1 MLNRMKIDNDLEQST
16 SSWKTESFDNDIA
29 NYRFNQT
36 IQENRINEG
45 TCRGKYVLTD
55 DKNNTYFCK
64 VFQSNKQYLQ
74 EQAFCSAFVSCFSHT
89 PYPIGIKTIN
99 NAQYLVWRYD
109 SNDDMFGKEES
120 FYNYNLPQKY
130 DTTTFL
136 SMDERERVV
145 KLAVHNFFFNIR
157 DRKLPNLIFQ
167 KNKMIHI
174 DLDEALFSYDDTYD
188 KTNAIID
195 FLNKVSQQTNNNIIE
210 YRTNTIN
217 KILNIDYE
225 KFIKRYMRNCIVLGI
240 SKEEAYTYYYNY
252 IYKTI
257 LPFFQNHPV
266 LKNRTTE
273 NNEWFNT
280 LKQSVINFYNNF
292 TANATLNNMLQ
303 QDNFYN
309 TFDRLQSEQ
318 QLKYNNNIIKKY
330 ITGAFSDRNAVAT
343 AIKSC
348 VNTNHTESL
357 QDKHRCFAFSNEDKK
372 SEQVY
377 QTYKRFA
384 NDKTDNNLPIVN
396 TELVNLDNIGSINIC
411 GIGLC

>member
-1 MLNRMKIDNDLEQST
+1 MHSIWFGDMIVMMIYQAGKSHFI
-16 SSWKTESFDNDIA
+16 I
-29 NYRFNQT
+29 
-36 IQENRINEG
+36 I
-45 TCRGKYVLTD
+45 TCR
-55 DKNNTYFCK
+55 NNMTR
-64 VFQSNKQYLQ
+64 QN
-74 EQAFCSAFVSCFSHT
+74 
-89 PYPIGIKTIN
+89 
-99 NAQYLVWRYD
+99 
-109 SNDDMFGKEES
+109 
-120 FYNYNLPQKY
+120 FYQW
-130 DTTTFL
+130 TR
-136 SMDERERVV
+136 ERENVV

-157 DRKLPNLIFQ
+157 DRKRQNLIFQ

-174 DLDEALFSYDDTYD
+174 DLDEALFLDDDTYD

-195 FLNKVSQQTNNNIIE
+195 FLNEASPLTDNKIVKS
-210 YRTNTIN
+210 RDNTIN

-280 LKQSVINFYNNF
+280 LKQSVIIFYNNF
-292 TANATLNNMLQ
+292 TKNTTLNDMLL

-318 QLKYNNNIIKKY
+318 QLKHNNNVIKKY
-330 ITGAFSDRNAVAT
+330 ISGAFNNRYAVAT
-343 AIKSC
+343 AIKLC

-384 NDKTDNNLPIVN
+384 NSNDKANNYVPTVGAG
-396 TELVNLDNIGSINIC
+396 LVNLDNIGTINVC